1 MVMIKTF
8 WHYIE
13 LLSGINP
20 GIDELPLKFIKA
32 TLTAKT

>member
-8 WHYIE
+8 GHHNE
-13 LLSGINP
+13 FLSGINP
-20 GIDELPLKFIKA
+20 GIDELPLKFIKP